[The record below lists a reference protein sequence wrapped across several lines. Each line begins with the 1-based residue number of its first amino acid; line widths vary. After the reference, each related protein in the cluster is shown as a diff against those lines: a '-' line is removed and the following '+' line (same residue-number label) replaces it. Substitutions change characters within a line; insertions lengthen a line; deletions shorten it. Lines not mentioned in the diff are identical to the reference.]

1 MQIDDE
7 SGVQAHVA
15 LLALFAYGAYLVKN
29 VWGATPAFAPVAV
42 FVLASVDMA
51 VNRRKYSVERAEVE
65 EAEDETD
72 ADKLVQEE
80 SSVQEEEVDQFYDA
94 DEPIETRLMEP
105 VEQHAPA
112 AAAAVAAAA
121 VVPAAVATTGLKV
134 ADYADLIECVRIISN
149 WNPAQISVSA
159 SQMWTLKYGLLTMS
173 EVAFKQTKNATAAEK
188 LCLEHLPRTIA
199 NIQFIANHLE
209 NSSNSQSKQQ
219 QRSTMD
225 DEKDAEFV
233 NTVLRRMIQTLVR
246 YHDLDSAAAELNWDG
261 SFYVF
266 ESVGVAQ
273 STMDAMLQLVGGKVE
288 EAKTQLTQLASDW
301 DNQSSDATTARN
313 RDSLQTLTE
322 DDESHE
328 GEWESTDAYLIY
340 VHDLDAF
347 APVQN
352 TCPEDS
358 KRVRTAIAQMPSM
371 GLVPGDRFVI
381 LCGWRDATQSTMQ
394 PKSNFMPAPSSMQRT
409 SNNNNYKSNRSLAA
423 KPSIPAFE
431 NNASSGFSAICHA
444 RIESVQ
450 DLPPTAC
457 RVTVSILQEREN
469 VAFSFSPGV
478 SGVDVSKLILENR
491 VKDAFTY
498 GSVRVGSEIVDALF

>member
-51 VNRRKYSVERAEVE
+51 VNRRKYSVERAESEEE
-65 EAEDETD
+65 EAEET
-72 ADKLVQEE
+72 DKLVQEE
-80 SSVQEEEVDQFYDA
+80 SSSVQDEEVDQFYDA
-94 DEPIETRLMEP
+94 NEPIETRPMHEP
-105 VEQHAPA
+105 EEPHASA
-112 AAAAVAAAA
+112 AAAMAAAA

-159 SQMWTLKYGLLTMS
+159 SQ
-173 EVAFKQTKNATAAEK
+173 
-188 LCLEHLPRTIA
+188 
-199 NIQFIANHLE
+199 
-209 NSSNSQSKQQ
+209 QQ
-219 QRSTMD
+219 QQQSTMD
-225 DEKDAEFV
+225 DEKDSEFV

-246 YHDLDSAAAELNWDG
+246 YHDLDSAAAELNWDA

-266 ESVGVAQ
+266 ESVSVAQ
-273 STMDAMLQLVGGKVE
+273 STMDAMLRLVGGKVE
-288 EAKTQLTQLASDW
+288 EAKAQLTQLASDW
-301 DNQSSDATTARN
+301 DNQSSEATARN

-322 DDESHE
+322 DDESHK
-328 GEWESTDAYLIY
+328 EWESTDAYLIY

-409 SNNNNYKSNRSLAA
+409 SNNNNNNYKSNRSLAA

-431 NNASSGFSAICHA
+431 NNAASGFSAICHA

>member
-51 VNRRKYSVERAEVE
+51 VNRRKYSVERAELE
-65 EAEDETD
+65 EADETD
-72 ADKLVQEE
+72 AAKLVPE
-80 SSVQEEEVDQFYDA
+80 SVQEEEVDQFYDA
-94 DEPIETRLMEP
+94 DEPIETRPVEPMEP
-105 VEQHAPA
+105 HAS
-112 AAAAVAAAA
+112 AVAAAA

-134 ADYADLIECVRIISN
+134 ADYADLIECVRILSN

-199 NIQFIANHLE
+199 NIQFIANLLE
-209 NSSNSQSKQQ
+209 NSSNVQSKQQ
-219 QRSTMD
+219 QQQQLQQQSAMD

-246 YHDLDSAAAELNWDG
+246 YHDLDSAAAELNWDA

-266 ESVGVAQ
+266 ESVVVAQ

-288 EAKTQLTQLASDW
+288 EAKAQLTQLASDW
-301 DNQSSDATTARN
+301 DSQSSDATARN

-409 SNNNNYKSNRSLAA
+409 SNNNNCKSNRSLAA

-431 NNASSGFSAICHA
+431 NNASSGFNAICHA